1 MSTRPYSP
9 DTLILHEFESGD
21 LALSPAAHALLT
33 TRYPRQLEIV
43 GTGTPGVY
51 RVTARQYVGR
61 IGLPGGGLLVI
72 EPKVG
77 VYHLFHMLTV
87 ATDLVRFQ
95 PPPTDLAPNPEI
107 FSFVLA
113 TLVRQVEALT
123 RAGLYQGYEQEAADL
138 PLVRGRIDLPA
149 QLRRYGELCHRHV
162 CVYTM
167 RTPDTIE
174 NRIVAV
180 TLRTLPA
187 LLRPAGDP
195 ALIRH
200 VRALTRLFAEITPI
214 SREEALR
221 ALDRLTL
228 HRLNAAYAPV
238 LGLCRL
244 ALHHL
249 SLAEQAGPHPFASFL
264 VEMPRLFER
273 FVAVRLRE
281 ALAREGLRVVMQR
294 RDYLDEAA
302 RVGIRP
308 DVLVYPGQSDAPNL
322 VLDTKYRRLSTLGS
336 SDLNTDLYQVSAY
349 LDRYGLQQGV
359 LVYPR
364 FSPTEEAEVRLRGT
378 LKRLKVLTLDL
389 SAPTVPAL
397 ETATALL
404 GRRVAALARGE
415 EEPTPPR
422 PETSDVSK

>member
-1 MSTRPYSP
+1 MSGRHYAPG
-9 DTLILHEFESGD
+9 TLILQEFASGQ
-21 LALSPAAHALLT
+21 LALSPAAHTLLT
-33 TRYPRQLEIV
+33 MRYPRQLEIV
-43 GTGTPGVY
+43 ATGQPGMY

-61 IGLPGGGLLVI
+61 IGLPDGGLLVI

-95 PPPTDLAPNPEI
+95 PPPADLAPDPEI

-113 TLVRQVEALT
+113 TLVRQVEQLL
-123 RAGLYQGYEQEAADL
+123 RAGLYQGYEQREEDL
-138 PLVRGRIDLPA
+138 PFVRGRIDLPA
-149 QLRRYGELCHRHV
+149 QLRRYGELRHRHV
-162 CVYTM
+162 CSYAA

-174 NRIVAV
+174 NRIIAT

-187 LLRPAGDP
+187 LLQPAGDP
-195 ALIRH
+195 ILIRH
-200 VRALTRLFAEITPI
+200 VRALGRWFADVTPI
-214 SREEALR
+214 SRGAALA

-228 HRLNAAYAPV
+228 HRLNVAYGPV

-249 SLAEQAGPHPFASFL
+249 SLAERAGPHPFASFL

-273 FVAVRLRE
+273 YVTVRLRE
-281 ALAREGLRVVMQR
+281 SLARAGLRVVAQR
-294 RDYLDEAA
+294 RDYLDEAR

-308 DVLVYPGQSDAPNL
+308 DVLVYPSGGDTPCL
-322 VLDTKYRRLSTLGS
+322 VLDTKYRRLSTIDS

-349 LDRYGLQQGV
+349 MDRYGLQQGV

-378 LKRLKVLTLDL
+378 LKRLKVLTIDL
-389 SAPTVPAL
+389 SAPSVAAL
-397 ETATALL
+397 EAAADAL
-404 GRRVAALARGE
+404 GQRVAALARGDE
-415 EEPTPPR
+415 DPLP
-422 PETSDVSK
+422 